1 MDNAEITQALDQID
15 VETYLDRE
23 GVDYK
28 HSYGTRG
35 LQLNLNECPA
45 CGEGGRKTYIN
56 AETGFG
62 NCFHGACNIKF
73 NKFKLIGEVS
83 GLAGN
88 DLHTHIAAIAEEQ
101 GWMPKKARKEITRG
115 ALELPGKLRS
125 IPENGRHLRYLVE
138 RGTTEESALFFQ
150 LSYCHGG
157 WWGYKIGEE
166 QKWVSYDKRVII
178 PIADLAGTLVSFQGR
193 DITGTKSPKYLFP
206 TGFAVAGSH
215 LFNGQNFI
223 DGTHTHAIVGEGAFD
238 GIAIHQAIQGHS
250 SCNAMIGLATF
261 GMHLSSGP
269 DGQLAKFIALK
280 ERGLKTVTFMW
291 DSEKAAMINA
301 VKMGLLLIGIGLT
314 VRIAQ
319 LPDGCDPAQDKFKN
333 PLPPEVVR
341 QAIFRA
347 TLLTRMSAIKLT
359 LSAGKIEA

>member
-1 MDNAEITQALDQID
+1 MEDAELKAALEKID
-15 VETYLDRE
+15 VEQYLDRN
-23 GVDYK
+23 GVSYK

-35 LQLNLNECPA
+35 LQLNLDDCPA

-56 AETGFG
+56 AELGLG
-62 NCFHGACNIKF
+62 NCFHGACGFRF
-73 NKFKLIGEVS
+73 NKFKLIQKVC
-83 GLAGN
+83 GLGGA
-88 DLHTHIAAIAEEQ
+88 DLDAHITAVAEEQ

-115 ALELPGKLRS
+115 ALELPSKLRP
-125 IPENGRHLRYLVE
+125 IPEAGRHLRYLAE
-138 RGTTEESALFFQ
+138 RGTTEDSALFFQ

-157 WWGYKIGEE
+157 WWGYNTYEA
-166 QKWVSYDKRVII
+166 QRWVSYDKRVII

-193 DITGTKSPKYLFP
+193 DITGTRSPKYLFP

-215 LFNGQNFI
+215 LYNGQNFI
-223 DGTHTHAIVGEGAFD
+223 DGIHAHAIVGEGAFD
-238 GIAIHQAIQGHS
+238 AIAIHQALQGHS

-280 ERGLKTVTFMW
+280 ERGLKTVTMMW
-291 DSEKAAMINA
+291 DSEKAAMIQA
-301 VKMGLLLIGIGLT
+301 VKMGLQLIGIGLT

-333 PLPPEVVR
+333 PLPSEVVR
-341 QAIFRA
+341 QGIFRA
-347 TLLTRMSAIKLT
+347 TLLTRMSAVKLT
-359 LSAGKIEA
+359 MGAGNIEE